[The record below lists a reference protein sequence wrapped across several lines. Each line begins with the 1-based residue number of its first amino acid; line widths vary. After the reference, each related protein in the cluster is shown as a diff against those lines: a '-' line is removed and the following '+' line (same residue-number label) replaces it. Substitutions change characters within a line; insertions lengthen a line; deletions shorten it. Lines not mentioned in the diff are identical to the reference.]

1 MEVIPGEES
10 DVTFLGFTWNVTA
23 LSERQ
28 LEINLYFDNPI
39 MVSSNPIPDKVRM
52 TFNDPSLFI
61 GINGITMENTA
72 MVVERYLPAQVAIS
86 ASAKAVE
93 KQVEVA
99 T

>member
-1 MEVIPGEES
+1 MA
-10 DVTFLGFTWNVTA
+10 FLGFTWNVTA

-72 MVVERYLPAQVAIS
+72 MVVERYLPAQVSIS